1 MSVRSVFK
9 ATISVCWANV
19 RVYVNRDIKRT
30 RKLWHAVCVHMTATT
45 ALTMEIAQPV
55 QIVTIESSTI
65 RRWDVFLSQDS
76 TKIDLKFV
84 PPALKNVL
92 SALLQH
98 FAQDVQE
105 NITWSITSATNSALT
120 DILLKTVQ
128 THAKDVPM
136 IASHVQPQDFVF
148 HVVQM
153 SILES
158 WVHRQEDAYQW
169 TATLIT
175 RLK

>member
-1 MSVRSVFK
+1 
-9 ATISVCWANV
+9 
-19 RVYVNRDIKRT
+19 
-30 RKLWHAVCVHMTATT
+30 
-45 ALTMEIAQPV
+45 MEIAQPV

-128 THAKDVPM
+128 THAKDVLM
-136 IASHVQPQDFVF
+136 IASHVQAQDFAL
-148 HVVQM
+148 HVAQ
-153 SILES
+153 I
-158 WVHRQEDAYQW
+158 
-169 TATLIT
+169 
-175 RLK
+175 